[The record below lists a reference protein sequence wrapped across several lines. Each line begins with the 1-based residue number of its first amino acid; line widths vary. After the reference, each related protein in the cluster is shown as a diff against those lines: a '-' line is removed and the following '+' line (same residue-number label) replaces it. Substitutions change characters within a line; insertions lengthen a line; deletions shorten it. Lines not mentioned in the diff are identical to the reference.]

1 MALFLPSPT
10 SSPNTFALPTSPPSA
25 CHLLPPR
32 SGWFVFYTH
41 QRNCSHSFLLPPP
54 DLPGCLLVSVET
66 GKLTGIALLMGLV
79 VMHLYPT
86 IRLMVAW
93 LQIDHLLPE
102 LPVHTPA
109 WTSTNMGGREPS
121 HALRVETV
129 RSVVNRNHQLQLR
142 RPQVQPLIGRSASH
156 VTTQTDP
163 DADPWDDVLDR
174 HRDCLSAHLN

>member
-1 MALFLPSPT
+1 MEVRRCTLMLQEWHPSPTPSSRWRYFSLPSPT

-66 GKLTGIALLMGLV
+66 GELTGIALSMGLV

-93 LQIDHLLPE
+93 LQFDHLLPE

-109 WTSTNMGGREPS
+109 CTSTNMGRKGT
-121 HALRVETV
+121 L
-129 RSVVNRNHQLQLR
+129 L
-142 RPQVQPLIGRSASH
+142 RPQGCDCAVSWQ
-156 VTTQTDP
+156 Q
-163 DADPWDDVLDR
+163 LD
-174 HRDCLSAHLN
+174 